1 MRHYNWYVFKKVM
14 EEYFHLSVQ
23 WKFDNIM
30 VVASHSNSV
39 TISKNNN
46 MSIQF
51 IEEILA
57 KINISMEDFEEGY
70 RRVKATGSI

>member
-1 MRHYNWYVFKKVM
+1 M

-57 KINISMEDFEEGY
+57 KINTSMEDFEEGY